1 METSW
6 NATQQMV
13 TDRRSSLESVARDR
27 RLLKRVRR
35 NKRQLRR
42 TYRTGPARG
51 PDPSPTLYRAHP
63 AI

>member
-6 NATQQMV
+6 NPTQQMV
-13 TDRRSSLESVARDR
+13 TDRRNLLESAARDR

-35 NKRQLRR
+35 NKTQRR
-42 TYRTGPARG
+42 RPHRTAPGRG
-51 PDPSPTLYRAHP
+51 SDLSPTMYRAHP